1 MKRRYK
7 TILGLFIFS
16 ITALQLKAVEEET
29 INESAAVDQAEEQQE
44 LTIADKVISSKK
56 IEGLFTLYQDSTNGS
71 LMMMIRNDQIDKEYI
86 HFAHS
91 LNGVVDA
98 GHFKGA
104 YRGSKIFSIRKYFNK
119 IQFVAENTQFYF
131 DPKNPLSNASE
142 ANISRAI
149 LASLEIQAEDKE
161 LNEYLI
167 NIDDVFLSESLH
179 QIKRSPFPDP
189 NATPGQTRFSLG
201 SFNKEKSSYASINNY
216 PQNTDVLVEYVYDNP
231 APLNYGSGG
240 VTDARAV
247 SIKLQHSL
255 IAVPEN
261 DYETRFDDP
270 RIGYFM
276 TQVTDMTS
284 TSPTPYRDLI
294 HRWNLKKKNPQEAI
308 SDPVEPIVWWIEN
321 TTPHEFR
328 DAIKEGVLGWNI
340 AFETAGFSNAMI
352 VKQQPEDAKW
362 DAGDIRFNVLRWTSS
377 PNPPFGGYGP
387 SFVNPKTGQILGAD
401 IMLEWVYFTNRVKYE
416 ELYRQSTTPLMCSAG
431 EFIQQ
436 GNLFGSTAIE
446 IYNGSIQQKNDL
458 IHESLVR
465 LTQHEVGH
473 TLGLNHN
480 FKSSRLHKLEDIH
493 DKELTSKVGLTGS
506 VMEYPAINVSLDPE
520 QQGEFYGTVPGPYD
534 LWAIEF
540 GYSPQLYDPDK
551 MKALLSRSAEPELA
565 FANDADDMR
574 SPGKGID
581 PHAMIYDLTSDA
593 IGYSEIRIKLIRNLQ
608 KEILQKYSKNEQSHH
623 QLQDIYNILIREQR
637 HALNTVSRFVGGV
650 HVDRAFVGQKNASL
664 PLTATP
670 YEEQKRAMKILSKY
684 AFSPT
689 AFTPNEDVLNY
700 LQKQRRGFSFYGSSE
715 DPKIHE
721 QILELQ
727 KGLLD
732 QLLHHNMLRRLNNSA
747 LYGNEYSVL
756 EMVTDLTKAI
766 IEEDLTNDVNTFRR
780 NLQIEYVNRL
790 INLMKSKGDTGY
802 DHLSK
807 TAAYDNLMQI
817 RKNISRRYGYS
828 AETRAHRNYIAHQ
841 IDMVLNEK

>member
-1 MKRRYK
+1 MHKMFF
-7 TILGLFIFS
+7 GIFVFS
-16 ITALQLKAVEEET
+16 FSVLPLTAAEEEAT
-29 INESAAVDQAEEQQE
+29 TDTASVDQNGEEKE
-44 LTIADKVISSKK
+44 ITITEKVKSSRK
-56 IEGLFTLYQDSTNGS
+56 IEGLFTLYQDSTKGN
-71 LMMMIRNDQIDKEYI
+71 LMMIIRGDQIDKEFI

-91 LNGVVDA
+91 LNGIVEA

-119 IQFVAENTQFYF
+119 IQFVAENTHFYF
-131 DPKNPLSNASE
+131 DPTNPLSNASE

-149 LASLEIQAEDKE
+149 LASLEIQAEDIEK
-161 LNEYLI
+161 NEYLI

-179 QIKRSPFPDP
+179 QIKPSPIPNP
-189 NATPGQTRFSLG
+189 NAKPEQTRFSLG
-201 SFNKEKSSYASINNY
+201 SLNKEKSSYASINNY
-216 PQNTDVLVEYVYDNP
+216 PKNTDIVVEYVYDNP
-231 APLNYGSGG
+231 APINRGSKGI
-240 VTDARAV
+240 TDARAV

-261 DYETRFDDP
+261 DYEVRFDDP

-294 HRWNLKKKNPQEAI
+294 HRWNLKKKDPNAAI
-308 SDPVEPIVWWIEN
+308 SDPVEPIVWWLEN

-328 DAIKEGVLGWNI
+328 DAIKEGVLAWNA
-340 AFETAGFSNAMI
+340 AFETAGFSNAI
-352 VKQQPEDAKW
+352 EVKEQPEDAEW
-362 DAGDIRFNVLRWTSS
+362 DAGDIRYNVLRWTSS

-387 SFVNPKTGQILGAD
+387 SFVNPRTGQILGAD

-416 ELYRQSTTPLMCSAG
+416 ELYNRSTNPFMCSAG
-431 EFIQQ
+431 ELIQQ
-436 GNLFGSTAIE
+436 GNLFGTATIDV
-446 IYNGSIQQKNDL
+446 YNGSIQKKNEL

-465 LTQHEVGH
+465 LTEHEVGH

-480 FKSSRLHKLEDIH
+480 FKSSRLHNLEDIH
-493 DKELTSKVGLTGS
+493 NKNLTSKVGLTGS

-540 GYSPQLYDPDK
+540 GYSPQLHDPDK
-551 MKALLSRSAEPELA
+551 MKAHLSKSTEPELA

-593 IGYSEIRIKLIRNLQ
+593 IGYSENRIKLVRNLQ
-608 KEILQKYSKNEQSHH
+608 NKILDKYSKKDQSYH

-637 HALNTVSRFVGGV
+637 NALNTVSRYVGGV
-650 HVDRAFVGQKNASL
+650 HIDRAFVGQKNASL
-664 PLTATP
+664 PLTSTS

-689 AFTPNEDVLNY
+689 AFVPSEDLVNH
-700 LQKQRRGFSFYGSSE
+700 LQKQRRGFGFFASSE

-721 QILELQ
+721 QVLGLQ

-732 QLLHHNMLRRLNNSA
+732 HLLHKNMLRRLTNSS

-756 EMVTDLTKAI
+756 EMIT
-766 IEEDLTNDVNTFRR
+766 ELTNAIFEKDLKYEVNTFRR
-780 NLQIEYVNRL
+780 NLQIEYVYRL
-790 INLMKSKGDTGY
+790 INLIESKGDSEY
-802 DHLSK
+802 DNISK
-807 TAAYDNLMQI
+807 TAAYDNLVQI
-817 RKNISRRYGYS
+817 RKNISKRYGPS
-828 AETRAHRNYIAHQ
+828 PETRAHRNYIAHQ
-841 IDMVLNEK
+841 IDVALNKK

>member
-1 MKRRYK
+1 MKHLHK
-7 TILGLFIFS
+7 MLFCIFVFFS
-16 ITALQLKAVEEET
+16 STSPLTAEEEET
-29 INESAAVDQAEEQQE
+29 TADTASVDQKEEE
-44 LTIADKVISSKK
+44 KEATIADKVKSSRK
-56 IEGLFTLYQDSTNGS
+56 IEGLFTLYQDSTSGN
-71 LMMMIRNDQIDKEYI
+71 LMMIIRGDQIDKEYI

-119 IQFVAENTQFYF
+119 IQFVAENTRFYF

-149 LASLEIQAEDKE
+149 LASLKIQAEDKE
-161 LNEYLI
+161 KNEFII
-167 NIDDVFLSESLH
+167 NIDDVFLSESFH
-179 QIKRSPFPDP
+179 QIKPSPIPNP
-189 NATPGQTRFSLG
+189 NAKPGQPRFSLG
-201 SFNKEKSSYASINNY
+201 SLNKEKSSYVSINNY
-216 PQNTDVLVEYVYDNP
+216 PNNTDIVVEYVYDNP
-231 APLNYGSGG
+231 EPINRGSKGI
-240 VTDARAV
+240 TDARAV

-255 IAVPEN
+255 ITVPEN
-261 DYETRFDDP
+261 DYEVRFDDP

-294 HRWNLKKKNPQEAI
+294 HRWNLTKKDPNAAI
-308 SDPVEPIVWWIEN
+308 SDPVEPIVWWLEN

-328 DAIKEGVLGWNI
+328 DAIKEGVLAWNT
-340 AFETAGFSNAMI
+340 AFETAGFTNAME
-352 VKQQPEDAKW
+352 VKIQPENAEW
-362 DAGDIRFNVLRWTSS
+362 DAGDIRYNVLRWTSS

-387 SFVNPKTGQILGAD
+387 SFVNPRTGQILGAD
-401 IMLEWVYFTNRVKYE
+401 ILLEWVYFTNRVKYE
-416 ELYRQSTTPLMCSAG
+416 ELYNRSANPYICSAG
-431 EFIQQ
+431 ELIQQ
-436 GNLFGSTAIE
+436 GNLFGIAAINV
-446 IYNGSIQQKNDL
+446 YTGSIQKKNEL

-465 LTQHEVGH
+465 LTEHEVGH

-480 FKSSRLHKLEDIH
+480 FKSSRLHNLENIH
-493 DKELTSKVGLTGS
+493 NKELTSKVGLTGS

-540 GYSPQLYDPDK
+540 GYSPQLNDLDK
-551 MKALLSRSAEPELA
+551 MKAHLSRSTEPELA

-593 IGYSEIRIKLIRNLQ
+593 IGYSEDRIKLVRNLQ
-608 KEILQKYSKNEQSHH
+608 NEILEKYSKNDQSHH

-637 HALNTVSRFVGGV
+637 NALNTVSRYIGGV
-650 HVDRAFVGQKNASL
+650 HIDRAFVGQKNASL
-664 PLTATP
+664 PLTATS

-689 AFTPNEDVLNY
+689 AFAPSEKLVNH
-700 LQKQRRGFSFYGSSE
+700 LQKQRRGFGFFASSE

-721 QILELQ
+721 QVLGLQ
-727 KGLLD
+727 NGLLD
-732 QLLHHNMLRRLNNSA
+732 HLLHNNMLRRLINSS
-747 LYGNEYSVL
+747 LYGNQYSVL
-756 EMVTDLTKAI
+756 EMITDLTNAI
-766 IEEDLTNDVNTFRR
+766 IEEDLKKDVNTFRR
-780 NLQIEYVNRL
+780 NLQIEYVYRL
-790 INLMKSKGDTGY
+790 INLMQSTGDLEY
-802 DHLSK
+802 DNLSK
-807 TAAYDNLMQI
+807 AAAYDNLVQI
-817 RKNISRRYGYS
+817 RKNISKRYGPS
-828 AETRAHRNYIAHQ
+828 LETRAHRNYIAHQ
-841 IDMVLNEK
+841 IDVALNKK